1 MDHAKI
7 YTPRQRFEIL
17 GLAGDQVPLRQGTLL
32 FERTN
37 GMSRGTPN
45 FYPEKRSRTFRLLI
59 HKVSVKTPKTKTVRS
74 TLLFISKLISK
85 SM

>member
-17 GLAGDQVPLRQGTLL
+17 GLAGDQVPLRHGTLL

-45 FYPEKRSRTFRLLI
+45 FYPENA
-59 HKVSVKTPKTKTVRS
+59 HG
-74 TLLFISKLISK
+74 LFIY
-85 SM
+85 